1 MIRSVLPKAHCS
13 GQTSTTRYRT
23 LLDTFTEYT
32 ARFMDDQKKPFLAKN
47 DPDDQVDP
55 QSSDASPDNNSEDY
69 LDSLIRKPDTA
80 ILPNKNI
87 LRRFSSP
94 IQISGDTSSLSQM
107 HEIILVIRGMVERI
121 EMKAEKPI
129 TLGRS
134 DMRTRFVPDI
144 DLTPYGALERGVSRE
159 HAQLHLEGDHLFIT
173 DLESTN
179 GTFIGSKRLEP
190 RVPAQIHK
198 GDELLLGRLAVQ
210 ILFR

>member
-1 MIRSVLPKAHCS
+1 
-13 GQTSTTRYRT
+13 
-23 LLDTFTEYT
+23 
-32 ARFMDDQKKPFLAKN
+32 MDDPKKPFLAKN
-47 DPDDQVDP
+47 DPDEPIDP
-55 QSSDASPDNNSEDY
+55 RSSDLSSQDDNGDHADYY
-69 LDSLIRKPDTA
+69 LDSLARKPDTA

-94 IQISGDTSSLSQM
+94 IQISGDTSSLSEM
-107 HEIILVIRGMVERI
+107 HEIILVIRGMVERV
-121 EMKAEKPI
+121 EMKADKPI

-179 GTFIGSKRLEP
+179 GTFIASKRVEP
-190 RVPAQIHK
+190 RVPTQIHK

>member
-1 MIRSVLPKAHCS
+1 
-13 GQTSTTRYRT
+13 
-23 LLDTFTEYT
+23 
-32 ARFMDDQKKPFLAKN
+32 MDDPKKPFLAQN
-47 DPDDQVDP
+47 DPGDQA
-55 QSSDASPDNNSEDY
+55 DASLDGGPLDPNSEDY
-69 LDSLIRKPDTA
+69 LESRIRKPDTA
-80 ILPNKNI
+80 ILPNKNV

-94 IQISGDTSSLSQM
+94 IQISGDTSSLSEM
-107 HEIILVIRGMVERI
+107 HEIILVIRGMVERV
-121 EMKAEKPI
+121 EMKADKPI

-134 DMRTRFVPDI
+134 DMRTRFVPEI

-179 GTFIGSKRLEP
+179 GTFIASKRLDP
-190 RVPAQIHK
+190 RVPTQIHK